1 MDLIEI
7 IKADYQRF
15 PENQTYSIY
24 ADDVY
29 FKDPIYDFQGLKKYQ
44 DMIAFLK
51 KWFQNLKLE
60 LHEINQDGEQINTRW
75 TMSWNSPLP
84 WKPFISVSGRS
95 ELKLK
100 DNLIVGHYDYWDKS
114 FWYMVKQHF
123 PFQ

>member
-1 MDLIEI
+1 MNLVKIIEE
-7 IKADYQRF
+7 DYQRF
-15 PENQTYSIY
+15 PENQTYGIY
-24 ADDVY
+24 AEDVH
-29 FKDPIYDFQGLKKYQ
+29 FKDPVYDFRGLKKYQ
-44 DMIAFLK
+44 EMIGFLK
-51 KWFQNLKLE
+51 KWFANLRLE
-60 LHEINQDGEQINTRW
+60 LHEIEQCGDQINTRW

-114 FWYMVKQHF
+114 FWHMIKQHF

>member
-1 MDLIEI
+1 MNLVKIIEE
-7 IKADYQRF
+7 DYKRF

-24 ADDVY
+24 AEDVR
-29 FKDPIYDFQGLKKYQ
+29 FKDPVYDFQGLKKYQ
-44 DMIAFLK
+44 EMIAFLK
-51 KWFQNLKLE
+51 KWFQNLHLE
-60 LHEINQDGEQINTRW
+60 LHEIEQDGGQINSRW

-100 DNLIVGHYDYWDKS
+100 DDLVVGHYDYWDKP
-114 FWYMVKQHF
+114 FWHMIKQHF